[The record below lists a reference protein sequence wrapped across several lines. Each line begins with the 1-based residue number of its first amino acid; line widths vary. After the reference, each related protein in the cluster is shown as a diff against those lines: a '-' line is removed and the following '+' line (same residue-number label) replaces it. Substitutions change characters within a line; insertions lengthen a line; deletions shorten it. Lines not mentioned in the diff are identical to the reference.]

1 MYCAAPSST
10 ATAWA
15 TGVSLPQAMCSGCR
29 VRVARDIQ
37 LARAGR
43 CNARLDGKAIEAH
56 CPLGEDCLAVLEA
69 AVDKFRLS
77 ARAYQRIL
85 RVARTIADLADSDT
99 IRVPHIAE
107 ALSLRQLDKRR
118 HV

>member
-1 MYCAAPSST
+1 M
-10 ATAWA
+10 
-15 TGVSLPQAMCSGCR
+15 
-29 VRVARDIQ
+29 
-37 LARAGR
+37 
-43 CNARLDGKAIEAH
+43 
-56 CPLGEDCLAVLEA
+56 LEA